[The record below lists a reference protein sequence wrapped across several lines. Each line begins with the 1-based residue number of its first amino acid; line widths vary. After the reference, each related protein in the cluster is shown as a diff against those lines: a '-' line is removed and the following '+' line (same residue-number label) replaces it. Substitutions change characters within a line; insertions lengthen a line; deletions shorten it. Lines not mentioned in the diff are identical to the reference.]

1 MRLAVLTYNYGSII
15 LSRASLYS
23 LKKYITA
30 AQNHLEIENILG
42 CKNIVEQI
50 NFPLKK
56 KSPRVGCIFNFKCK
70 SYFSFSYSQIQ
81 ITFPLHFRLFIGF
94 VFSSKLR
101 FQFIPF
107 NQYYALCWRFFNS
120 YSLTLKKSREI
131 YFRWFY
137 FCPRPSAFVLFRAY
151 KQGSF
156 KV

>member
-56 KSPRVGCIFNFKCK
+56 KIPSRWL
-70 SYFSFSYSQIQ
+70 Y
-81 ITFPLHFRLFIGF
+81 
-94 VFSSKLR
+94 
-101 FQFIPF
+101 FQF
-107 NQYYALCWRFFNS
+107 Q
-120 YSLTLKKSREI
+120 
-131 YFRWFY
+131 
-137 FCPRPSAFVLFRAY
+137 V
-151 KQGSF
+151 
-156 KV
+156 